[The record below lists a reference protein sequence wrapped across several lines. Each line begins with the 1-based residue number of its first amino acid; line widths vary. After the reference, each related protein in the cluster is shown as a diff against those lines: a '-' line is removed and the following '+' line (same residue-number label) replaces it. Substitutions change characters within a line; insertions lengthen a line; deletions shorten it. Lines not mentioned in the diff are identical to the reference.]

1 MALKPS
7 SKFSKMVVDKKP
19 KPTPKPT
26 PYRIPMSEAAKNPP
40 PGKTGP
46 QGFIVGQPDPATQK
60 SNEPLTDAR
69 RAAILK
75 KLKRK

>member
-7 SKFSKMVVDKKP
+7 SKFGKMVTDKKPSP
-19 KPTPKPT
+19 KPTPVFMGKDL
-26 PYRIPMSEAAKNPP
+26 NPA